1 MRHLLFFSLSFCLC
15 SESGHTATTTEVN
28 IAGVP
33 IDNYFSANGGQLP
46 SCNSSWTVQQCIKYF
61 FNNNP
66 NSSPY
71 TPNNYIAQGV
81 TGVRFFFTLR
91 GGFASTPFDASGNL
105 QTQWLQNFRT
115 FLSDL
120 HSYGIVRVTP
130 TPVIDPG
137 WGDPTFTPNP
147 TINDCTGQIP
157 LMFLPWMPF
166 GYRTTDGVP
175 DCADN
180 NNGYNIAN
188 ANTGTNP
195 STGEPIFWGW
205 RPLFNLFNQIF
216 AKMSSVGLQL
226 GELDFENEVNL
237 QDFTVYGRL
246 LYDNGH
252 STDVIGTLR
261 SYAANYGF
269 NQYAITVSVPGD
281 QPSIAAWHCGSLYG
295 DSAYFMKASELLAGY
310 AGPYSLIGLPS
321 GFLYTNHL
329 VCAGSTAG
337 MISLPVYYR
346 TPSVTD
352 NHVYPC
358 VFSFSLGHCDP
369 NQNTTSTATQMY
381 SDLWTFLQYRGL
393 TANTAMMGETQ
404 SGQNCDNYT
413 AAMATQNVN
422 GYKASRLYANHAGST
437 TMRVWNNEAD
447 VSHCYVIP
455 TIINPP
461 YGNY

>member
-1 MRHLLFFSLSFCLC
+1 VRHFLPVSVCLFQAV
-15 SESGHTATTTEVN
+15 GYAVTTTEVN

-33 IDNYFSANGGQLP
+33 IDNYFSTNVGQLP
-46 SCNSSWTVQQCIKYF
+46 SCSSNWTVQQCVRYF

-66 NSSPY
+66 NTSPY
-71 TPNNYIAQGV
+71 TADNYVAQGV

-91 GGFASTPFDASGNL
+91 GGFGSTPFDANGNL
-105 QTQWLQNFRT
+105 QSGWLKNFEAL
-115 FLSDL
+115 LSDL

-130 TPVIDPG
+130 TPVLDPG
-137 WGDPTFTPNP
+137 WGDPTFTPSSP
-147 TINDCTGQIP
+147 IYDCTGKIP
-157 LMFLPWMPF
+157 LVFLPWMPF
-166 GYRTTDGVP
+166 GYHQTDGAP

-180 NNGYNIAN
+180 NNAYNIAN
-188 ANTGTNP
+188 ANTGINP
-195 STGEPIFWGW
+195 STGQPIFWGW
-205 RPLFNLFNQIF
+205 GPLFNLFNHVF
-216 AKMSSVGLQL
+216 ATMSSVGLQL

-246 LYDNGH
+246 IYDNGH
-252 STDVIGTLR
+252 STGVIGTLR
-261 SYAANYGF
+261 SYAASYGF
-269 NQYAITVSVPGD
+269 NQYAVTVSVPTD
-281 QPSIAAWHCGSLYG
+281 QPSVAAYHCGSLYG

-321 GFLYTNHL
+321 GFSYTNHL
-329 VCAGSTAG
+329 VCAGSITG

-346 TPSVTD
+346 TPTVTD
-352 NHVYPC
+352 NHVSPC
-358 VFSFSLGHCDP
+358 VFSLSLGHCDP
-369 NQNTTSTATQMY
+369 SQDTMSTATQMY
-381 SDLWTFLQYRGL
+381 SDLWTFLRYRGL
-393 TANTAMMGETQ
+393 MGNTAMMGETQ

-422 GYKASRLYANHAGST
+422 GYKASHLYANHAGLT